1 MSRSSNSSLNFFLLT
16 FQSQFPTSFRQ
27 FPILNFSD
35 LERTVSID
43 FVKFSYLGIQNWWNR
58 LVKILQVRPF
68 GYYEIWVLLVFYY
81 AVFFHPISF
90 FSCNVMILKYISLG
104 HSKFLS
110 KHQRTSIRRNDEIL
124 TFYNSFNQS
133 QGSRPFVMSLVERS
147 VVDRTFVVLAY
158 IRSYVSAAEGT

>member
-1 MSRSSNSSLNFFLLT
+1 MASKFYRFDPLDIT
-16 FQSQFPTSFRQ
+16 KVESFWSFIMQ
-27 FPILNFSD
+27 
-35 LERTVSID
+35 
-43 FVKFSYLGIQNWWNR
+43 Y
-58 LVKILQVRPF
+58 
-68 GYYEIWVLLVFYY
+68 
-81 AVFFHPISF
+81 FFHPIFF

-124 TFYNSFNQS
+124 TFYNSSSQS

-158 IRSYVSAAEGT
+158 IRSYVRAAEGT